1 MTRGSVVSRLLTL
14 GVAIAVLSNV
24 GLAVLSWRSASRHR
38 AAAEATL
45 NDFAGVALDRY
56 NGTVEALLRQALMP
70 AFGML
75 GYQQLPRPGDG
86 LSDLREM
93 AEVPDALAADPCNC
107 VSVLRAEAW
116 FRINLTDS
124 SAVVIDQAR
133 RRLATP
139 PAWLA
144 QVPSR
149 MAGLSAEQFRFAGFV
164 IEEPTCT
171 RMIYATLLR
180 DSLGVARQIYGLSVF
195 TSVVSREVFQRAYDV
210 TRLPPR
216 VLSGETSNSDYV
228 MLRVRAPDGT
238 LLYQSPTEHHSPYA
252 DSLELGGRRGELRI
266 AATLNPAFADRLLV
280 GGVPRSPARAILLSL
295 GLTLALLLGIG
306 WLAWRTMELARLRAD
321 FTSSIT
327 HELRTP
333 LTQIRLSAETLL
345 LRRARSPEARKAAL
359 EEIVAET
366 ERLQHLVDNVLHF
379 SRAERQLVPLTPTD
393 QALAPLVED
402 TVHSFVPLADQRGA
416 RLVVEVS
423 GQLVVRVDDQ
433 ALRQVLL
440 NLLDNAVRY
449 GPEGQT
455 IVVSAV
461 EQRGMVQLTVADQGD
476 GIPSGDRERVFRP
489 FVRLESAVES
499 SRTGSGLGLAVVHQL
514 ITASGG
520 GVSIEHNE
528 PRGTRINLTLPPGRP
543 RPPVAGRVG
552 AGSGAAAT

>member
-1 MTRGSVVSRLLTL
+1 MTRGSVLTRLLTL
-14 GVAIAVLSNV
+14 GVAIAVVSNV
-24 GLAVLSWRSASRHR
+24 GLAILSWRSAGRHR

-86 LSDLREM
+86 LGDLQEM
-93 AEVPDALAADPCNC
+93 AEVPDVLAAEPCNC
-107 VSVLRAEAW
+107 VPVLRAEAW

-144 QVPSR
+144 QVPAR

-216 VLSGETSNSDYV
+216 FLSGETSNSEYV

-238 LLYQSPTEHHSPYA
+238 LLYESPVEHHSPHA
-252 DSLELGGRRGELRI
+252 DSLQLGGRRGELRI

-280 GGVPRSPARAILLSL
+280 GGVPRSPARAILLSA
-295 GLTLALLLGIG
+295 GLTMALLVAVG
-306 WLAWRTMELARLRAD
+306 WLAWRTMDLARLRAD

-345 LRRARSPEARKAAL
+345 LSRARSPEARKAAL

-379 SRAERQLVPLTPTD
+379 SRAERQLVPLTPVD
-393 QALAPLVED
+393 QPLAPLVED
-402 TVHSFVPLADQRGA
+402 TVSSFVPLADQRRA
-416 RLVVEVS
+416 RLVVQVP
-423 GQLVVRVDDQ
+423 GHLVARVDDQ
-433 ALRQVLL
+433 ALRQMLL

-455 IVVSAV
+455 IVVSAM

-476 GIPSGDRERVFRP
+476 GIPSGDRERVWRP

-514 ITASGG
+514 VTASGG
-520 GVSIEHNE
+520 AVAIESNQ
-528 PRGTRINLTLPPGRP
+528 PRGSRVHLTLPRGRSMS
-543 RPPVAGRVG
+543 PVVGHAG